1 MTSPFDLDGP
11 RFRPASGQAAQQ
23 LVVLLH
29 GVGADGNDLI
39 ALAPYFA
46 QALPDAAFASPH
58 APFPFDMAPVGRQW
72 FSLQERTPEAMLA
85 GVRAAAPILEAFL
98 EAELARHGLA
108 ADRLALIGFSQGTMM
123 SLYLGLRRT
132 PAVAGI
138 VGYSGALLAP
148 DLLPAEIA
156 ARPPVLLIHGDSD
169 EVVPPQSLP
178 AAVAA
183 LQANGVAVAHELRP
197 GLAHSIDERGIQ
209 LAMAFL
215 AEIFGTAPQ
224 TSD

>member
-1 MTSPFDLDGP
+1 MTSPFGLDGP
-11 RFRPASGQAAQQ
+11 RFGPASGQAPQQ
-23 LVVLLH
+23 LVVRLH
-29 GVGADGNDLI
+29 GGGADGNDLI

-46 QALPDAAFASPH
+46 QALPDAAFVSPH
-58 APFPFDMAPVGRQW
+58 GPYPFDMAPVGRQW
-72 FSLQERTPEAMLA
+72 FSLQERTHEAMLG

-98 EAELARHGLA
+98 ESELARHGLA

-148 DLLPAEIA
+148 DLLPGEIA
-156 ARPPVLLIHGDSD
+156 ARPPVLLIHGDAD
-169 EVVPPQSLP
+169 EMVPPQALP
-178 AAVAA
+178 AAFAA
-183 LQANGVAVAHELRP
+183 LEANGVPVAQELRP
-197 GLAHSIDERGIQ
+197 GLGHSIDERGIQ

-215 AEIFGTAPQ
+215 AEVFGTPLQ